1 MKPVRWSSHA
11 LQSLE
16 DRGIDRLE
24 ADKTVD
30 TPERIIPARTAR
42 QLLVRRYQDMKLNQ
56 EMALCVLLEE
66 SATERIV
73 VTLYKTSQ
81 LKKYLEGNR

>member
-1 MKPVRWSSHA
+1 
-11 LQSLE
+11 
-16 DRGIDRLE
+16 
-24 ADKTVD
+24 
-30 TPERIIPARTAR
+30 
-42 QLLVRRYQDMKLNQ
+42 MKLNQ